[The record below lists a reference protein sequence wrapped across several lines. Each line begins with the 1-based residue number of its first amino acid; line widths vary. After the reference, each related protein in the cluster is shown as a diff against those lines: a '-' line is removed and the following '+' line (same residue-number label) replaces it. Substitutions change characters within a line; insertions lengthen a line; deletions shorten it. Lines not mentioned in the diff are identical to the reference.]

1 MSTGTPL
8 LVVGDALLDRDLVG
22 TAERLAPDAPVPVLD
37 DCREQL
43 RPGGAALAA
52 YLAARSGRPVTLVA
66 PLGTDSASL
75 QVRALLE
82 PSVTLVPLPLDG
94 PLAEKTRV
102 LAGGRPVVRLDR
114 GAGRAAGATGRARR
128 LIAEAP
134 AVLVADYA
142 RGTAEV
148 LRQALAARAPG
159 TALVWDPHP
168 RGGPPVPGARLVTPT
183 SEEAFLFAG
192 AGGQEGEALGAVA
205 HTAEELVRRWRAV
218 CVAVTLGARGALL
231 SQGERPMLVPT
242 AARHGGDPCGAGDCF
257 SGTAAGLLGDGAL
270 PVEAVQGAVAAATR
284 YVAEGGA
291 RAVARGPYPGPDR
304 RGTMEG
310 DALQLARHVRA
321 AGGTVV
327 AAGGC
332 FDLLHA
338 GHVGLLQQA
347 RGIGDCLIVCLNSD
361 ASVSRR
367 KGPGRPLAPLADRI
381 RVLRAL
387 QCVDAVAVFDEDTP
401 QRLLP
406 CLRPHIWVKGGD
418 YAMEQLPE
426 AAQLAEWGGQAVL
439 LPYLD
444 GRSSTLL
451 ATRAADSLAV
461 ARRTTAPGG
470 AAVSRTRRR

>member
-22 TAERLAPDAPVPVLD
+22 RAERLAPDAPVPVLD
-37 DCREQL
+37 GCRERL

-52 YLAARSGRPVTLVA
+52 YLAARAGRAVTLIA
-66 PLGTDSASL
+66 PLGADAASR
-75 QVRALLE
+75 QVRAMLE
-82 PSVTLVPLPLDG
+82 PLVTLVPLPLDG

-102 LAGGRPVVRLDR
+102 MAGGRPVVRLDR
-114 GAGRAAGATGRARR
+114 GDGRAAGATSWARR
-128 LIAEAP
+128 VLAEAP

-142 RGTAEV
+142 RGAAEV
-148 LRQALAARAPG
+148 LREELAARARRA
-159 TALVWDPHP
+159 ALVWDPHP

-183 SEEAFLFAG
+183 GEEARRFT
-192 AGGQEGEALGAVA
+192 GEQSADEDLSAVA
-205 HTAEELVRRWRAV
+205 RTAAELVRRWRAV
-218 CVAVTLGARGALL
+218 CVAVTLGGRGALL
-231 SQGERPMLVPT
+231 SQGDGPMLVP
-242 AARHGGDPCGAGDCF
+242 APARHSGDACGAGDCF
-257 SGTAAGLLGDGAL
+257 AATAAGLLGDGAL
-270 PVEAVQGAVAAATR
+270 PAEAVQGAVAAATR

-291 RAVARGPYPGPDR
+291 RAAVPGPDPAGADGSD
-304 RGTMEG
+304 GT
-310 DALQLARHVRA
+310 DAVGLARRVRE

-361 ASVSRR
+361 ASVRRR
-367 KGPGRPLAPLADRI
+367 KGRGRPLNPLADRV

-401 QRLLP
+401 VELLSR
-406 CLRPHIWVKGGD
+406 LRPHVWVKGGD
-418 YAMEQLPE
+418 YAVEQLPE
-426 AAQLAEWGGQAVL
+426 AARLAAWGGQAIV

-451 ATRAADSLAV
+451 ATRAADSL
-461 ARRTTAPGG
+461 G
-470 AAVSRTRRR
+470 AGSSRAGQR

>member
-37 DCREQL
+37 GCRELL

-52 YLAARSGRPVTLVA
+52 FLAARAGRAVTLVA
-66 PLGTDSASL
+66 PLGDDTASR

-82 PSVTLVPLPLDG
+82 PLVTIVALPLDG
-94 PLAEKTRV
+94 ALAEKTRV
-102 LAGGRPVVRLDR
+102 MAGGRPVVRLDR
-114 GAGRAAGATGRARR
+114 GEGRAAGGTERARR
-128 LIAEAP
+128 ALAEAP

-148 LRQALAARAPG
+148 LREVLAALAPH

-168 RGGPPVPGARLVTPT
+168 RGRPPVPGARLVTPT
-183 SEEAFLFAG
+183 GEEARRFAG
-192 AGGQEGEALGAVA
+192 GGTDDGESLGAVA
-205 HTAEELVRRWRAV
+205 RTAAELVRRWRAV
-218 CVAVTLGARGALL
+218 CVAVTLGRRGALL
-231 SQGERPMLVPT
+231 SQGEGPMLVP
-242 AARHGGDPCGAGDCF
+242 AAAQHSGDACGAGDCF
-257 SGTAAGLLGDGAL
+257 AATAAGLLGDGAL
-270 PVEAVQGAVAAATR
+270 PAEAVQEAVAAATR

-291 RAVARGPYPGPDR
+291 RAVTAGPSCADVPAGAPAA
-304 RGTMEG
+304 
-310 DALQLARHVRA
+310 DALQLARRVRA

-338 GHVGLLQQA
+338 GHVSLLQQA

-361 ASVSRR
+361 ASVRRR
-367 KGPGRPLAPLADRI
+367 KGAGRPLSTLPDRI
-381 RVLRAL
+381 RVLQAL

-401 QRLLP
+401 EPLLSR
-406 CLRPHIWVKGGD
+406 LRPHLWVKGGD
-418 YAMEQLPE
+418 YAVEQLPE
-426 AAQLAEWGGQAVL
+426 AARLAAWGGQAVL

-451 ATRAADSLAV
+451 AERAADSLAA
-461 ARRTTAPGG
+461 ARQTQAPAG
-470 AAVSRTRRR
+470 APRPGRR